1 MSNKYVP
8 PPMKTPSVLKV
19 PEINTTKTT
28 STVTKWIPFIC
39 AGAAIGVSVL
49 ALKELKKI
57 KLEMLSVKNEQINA
71 SVNNNTTD
79 PILNKK
85 MEQLEDQLKRVNDY
99 LMNNNPK
106 NPKIIRNALKTE
118 IPKEVKIINEEHVEP
133 EENVEYE
140 EVEVTDDEEDS

>member
-71 SVNNNTTD
+71 SVNNNTID